1 MAKKLGI
8 PVVLATF
15 VEDCW
20 SRSHLGSVDLRQ
32 VPMVQKDVITFKD
45 GPTACGPSTFWL

>member
-8 PVVLATF
+8 PVVLAAF

-32 VPMVQKDVITFKD
+32 VPMIQGDMITFKD
-45 GPTACGPSTFWL
+45 GPTACGTSAFRL